1 MFSHAF
7 KEFYIYLGNEWIY
20 DKSYFELIGFGN
32 QASNTGKIGVAIFFM
47 ISGYLFYRLLNGSK
61 FDLSK
66 FIKNRFLRIFPLYA
80 FVVTFCV
87 IVGLLFSSYILDL
100 NLIVG
105 ITKWYIFFGSYDV
118 LDIVAMTKGVEW
130 TLKLEILLYT
140 SIPVLFY
147 LFKKI
152 DNKALRHLLILGSIL
167 LIFILSFMLRI
178 YGKVYID
185 PRAALCFYVGYI
197 ALEIKE
203 FKSLTIFLQSK
214 FATILAILLFISSF
228 FISSHNLFYLY
239 LIASCGFLFLCLTS
253 GNSIFGLLNIE
264 PLQKLGEISYS
275 IYLVHGCV
283 LYGFMQFIRYFS
295 IENHLILVLLL
306 MAFFYATYTISA
318 LSFIHIEQ
326 RFLNFSFSKKP
337 KLDDKAILE
346 K

>member
-1 MFSHAF
+1 
-7 KEFYIYLGNEWIY
+7 
-20 DKSYFELIGFGN
+20 
-32 QASNTGKIGVAIFFM
+32 
-47 ISGYLFYRLLNGSK
+47 
-61 FDLSK
+61 
-66 FIKNRFLRIFPLYA
+66 
-80 FVVTFCV
+80 
-87 IVGLLFSSYILDL
+87 
-100 NLIVG
+100 
-105 ITKWYIFFGSYDV
+105 
-118 LDIVAMTKGVEW
+118 
-130 TLKLEILLYT
+130 
-140 SIPVLFY
+140 
-147 LFKKI
+147 
-152 DNKALRHLLILGSIL
+152 
-167 LIFILSFMLRI
+167 
-178 YGKVYID
+178 
-185 PRAALCFYVGYI
+185 
-197 ALEIKE
+197 
-203 FKSLTIFLQSK
+203 
-214 FATILAILLFISSF
+214 
-228 FISSHNLFYLY
+228 NLFYLY